1 MAAPRRNPQAQQQ
14 KPPTDLTGTKM
25 QKEAE
30 AKKEEQRQAAE
41 RMAMAT
47 AQQQEIDDRDEVIDL
62 TNGPLDEAIPEQRTD
77 IEIASDENPEVE
89 EVEDEVVIRVNAD
102 LSQVTYGAG
111 KNYNFAAGRSY
122 KVPRGL
128 AEHLEEKGY
137 VWH

>member
-1 MAAPRRNPQAQQQ
+1 MAAPRKNPQQQQ
-14 KPPTDLTGTKM
+14 RKPPSDLTGSRM
-25 QKEAE
+25 QAEAE

-62 TNGPLDEAIPEQRTD
+62 TQGPEPVAVPEQRTD
-77 IEIASDENPEVE
+77 IDIASDDNPEVE
-89 EVEDEVVIRVNAD
+89 VVEDEVTIRVNAD
-102 LSQVTYGAG
+102 LSDVTYGAG
-111 KNYNFAAGRSY
+111 RIYQFAAGRAY